1 MYNQPMFLVTD
12 SISNKQLAELAS
24 KMFGHLVKAVV
35 DIETKEVALDAEL
48 HADLEAYLLDH
59 GSKQHAL
66 WGVNLHPNNYQTDN
80 FIEYDSMINIRPNQ
94 NNLSRSVLNQS
105 IRDQIRDIII
115 SKVTI

>member
-12 SISNKQLAELAS
+12 SISPS
-24 KMFGHLVKAVV
+24 
-35 DIETKEVALDAEL
+35 
-48 HADLEAYLLDH
+48 
-59 GSKQHAL
+59 
-66 WGVNLHPNNYQTDN
+66 NYQTDN

-105 IRDQIRDIII
+105 IRDQIRDIIM